1 MKHHTLLLSLLLCG
15 LGQWA
20 AAQFSDDPLASYL
33 KDQQIEA
40 QATPEGLYYRI
51 DEAGSGP
58 PPQAGDYVQVRYVG
72 RLLDGRVFDRSKAG
86 EPLVFQLGRRQV
98 IQGWELG
105 LPHFTK
111 GGRGQLFLPAQLAY
125 GRRGAGKVV
134 PPNSPLVFD
143 IEVLDIMDLDAYD
156 RYMEAREAV
165 EKERYERA
173 QAEQFAIDQDL
184 LRGYLDEKRL
194 KAKRT
199 ASGLYYAITKKGKG
213 KTTARVG
220 DEVEVQYEGYLLN
233 GDAFDTSG
241 IEAPYR
247 FTLGEGKVITGWE
260 EGLTYF
266 KKGGEG
272 WLLVPSKLAY
282 GPRSIEE
289 ADVYV
294 PANSILIFKIRVTD
308 VSVKS

>member
-105 LPHFTK
+105 LPHFT
-111 GGRGQLFLPAQLAY
+111 
-125 GRRGAGKVV
+125 
-134 PPNSPLVFD
+134 
-143 IEVLDIMDLDAYD
+143 
-156 RYMEAREAV
+156 
-165 EKERYERA
+165 
-173 QAEQFAIDQDL
+173 
-184 LRGYLDEKRL
+184 
-194 KAKRT
+194 
-199 ASGLYYAITKKGKG
+199 
-213 KTTARVG
+213 
-220 DEVEVQYEGYLLN
+220 
-233 GDAFDTSG
+233 
-241 IEAPYR
+241 
-247 FTLGEGKVITGWE
+247 
-260 EGLTYF
+260 
-266 KKGGEG
+266 
-272 WLLVPSKLAY
+272 
-282 GPRSIEE
+282 
-289 ADVYV
+289 
-294 PANSILIFKIRVTD
+294 
-308 VSVKS
+308 